1 MGIGQEP
8 AEGWGRRENTQRE
21 DCGRHRE
28 MADLDDASGNGSSVQ
43 GGINNARKKLGTSI
57 TTAPADF
64 GFESPKNELLSVG
77 LVELLDVDDRPVF
90 ILDLMSP
97 SKTIPVYYNA
107 SLQEIPLLEL
117 KIGKGVIAGGKT
129 ERDPIYA
136 AFIEWAATTTRLGG
150 LTEITY
156 YGFRWKAK
164 TIRKRWRVV
173 SGDAGDPAED
183 AAALRRQSD
192 FLRPGRS
199 QTMDS
204 VERRLRDGPK
214 PCPNVSLEA
223 QLSAFRLRREDE
235 IQVFP
240 SPAPREPLRKQDSNK
255 SAEDIGRIDFTKPN
269 PSLNL
274 SPHHEFVLN
283 FDWGSTDLGPI
294 NEWSTELRRMANILL
309 SDPRP
314 AAMYWGKHRTMLYN
328 EPYVV
333 VMGQKHPGTT
343 GKQSSD
349 AWAEVEGDFS
359 PAFDTAYETG
369 TSYLL
374 NDARFYID
382 RQGYLEETYYSIAII
397 PFSLED
403 GDVGL

>member
-1 MGIGQEP
+1 MGQKGKYK
-8 AEGWGRRENTQRE
+8 RE

-28 MADLDDASGNGSSVQ
+28 MADLGDARVNCSNVAADLSTHIQSGTN
-43 GGINNARKKLGTSI
+43 I
-57 TTAPADF
+57 TTASAEF
-64 GFESPKNELLSVG
+64 GLESPKHELLSVG

-90 ILDLMSP
+90 ILDLTSP

-129 ERDPIYA
+129 ERDPTYA
-136 AFIEWAATTTRLGG
+136 AFVEWAATTTRLGG
-150 LTEITY
+150 LAEIKY

-173 SGDAGDPAED
+173 SGEAGDLAED
-183 AAALRRQSD
+183 AATLRRQSA
-192 FLRPGRS
+192 FPRPGRA
-199 QTMDS
+199 QTMER
-204 VERRLRDGPK
+204 VERRPRDGLK
-214 PCPNVSLEA
+214 PCPNDSLEA
-223 QLSAFRLRREDE
+223 QLSAFRLRREEE
-235 IQVFP
+235 IQVFG
-240 SPAPREPLRKQDSNK
+240 SSAPRDPVRKQDGNK
-255 SAEDIGRIDFTKPN
+255 SAEDIGRIDFTMPN
-269 PSLNL
+269 PSLTL

-283 FDWGSTDLGPI
+283 FDWGSTELGPI
-294 NEWSTELRRMANILL
+294 NEWSTEFRRMANILM

-314 AAMYWGKHRTMLYN
+314 AAMYWGKNRTMLYN
-328 EPYVV
+328 ESYVAV
-333 VMGQKHPGTT
+333 LGQKHPGMM
-343 GKQSSD
+343 GKQFSE
-349 AWAEVEGDFS
+349 AWAEVDGDFS

-382 RQGYLEETYYSIAII
+382 RQGYLEETYYSVAII

-403 GDVGL
+403 GDICL